1 MSTSE
6 EIIESRAVSVLLNIL
21 ETDKTFAG
29 MTDAEIQS
37 IITYK
42 EQLAYSKGRTD
53 ESADLQEAYRTNMHR
68 QMQTSLQTETDLL
81 QSIIDRASNPVLKV
95 VQYG

>member
-6 EIIESRAVSVLLNIL
+6 EIVESRAVSVLLNIL

-53 ESADLQEAYRTNMHR
+53 ESADLQEGYRANMYR
-68 QMQTSLQTETDLL
+68 QMQTSLQTEADLL
-81 QSIIDRASNPVLKV
+81 QSIVERASNPVLKV